1 MVDEQC
7 LLVVSLSRLFL
18 VEGEVVEAG
27 RAWKS
32 PTVEK
37 DSPTL
42 AHSLHH
48 RPMVPGLAEADDGG
62 FALAVAAVE
71 RGPHIGEIILNF
83 RECPMVRRL
92 VPD

>member
-27 RAWKS
+27 RARKS
-32 PTVEK
+32 PT

-71 RGPHIGEIILNF
+71 RGPHVGEIILNF